1 MQEAG
6 EAMEFGLFTCGY
18 QHAALETAF
27 ADAAAFRYDYIE
39 LWGGRPHAY
48 APDLIRGGAAGI
60 LRLAERY
67 AMRVKVYTPEHN
79 AYPFNYMLGCDSQWK
94 DSVDYLTL
102 AVEAGAAIDADY
114 TLISCGHGG
123 NAPYEARWKRLIRT
137 LEKLAG
143 VAERVGTAILLETLT
158 PYESNT
164 CTTLAE
170 LKRALDEVGSSYI
183 FGMCDVVAP
192 FVQGEDP
199 ADYARQLC
207 GSLRHMHLVDS
218 DGSNEDHLLPGDGIM
233 PLKRILRDVRGAGY
247 DGTATIELVTKYM
260 HDPSGS
266 AKTAIERARKL

>member
-1 MQEAG
+1 MQQTG
-6 EAMEFGLFTCGY
+6 ETMEFGLFTCGY
-18 QHAALETAF
+18 QHTALETAF
-27 ADAAAFRYDYIE
+27 ADAAAFHYDYIE

-48 APDLIRGGAAGI
+48 APDLMRGGAADI
-60 LRLAERY
+60 LRLTERY

-79 AYPFNYMLGCDSQWK
+79 AYPFNYMLGGDSQWK
-94 DSVDYLTL
+94 DSVDYLAL
-102 AVEAGAAIDADY
+102 AIEAGAAVGAGY

-123 NAPYEARWKRLIRT
+123 DAPYEARWQRLIRT
-137 LEKLAG
+137 LERLAG
-143 VAERVGTAILLETLT
+143 VAERFGHAILLETLT

-164 CTTLAE
+164 CTTLGE
-170 LKRALDEVGSSYI
+170 LKRAIDEVGSPHV

-199 ADYARQLC
+199 ADYARLLG

-218 DGSNEDHLLPGDGIM
+218 DGSSEDHLLPGDGVM
-233 PLKRILRDVRGAGY
+233 PLARILRDMRGAGY

-266 AKTAIERARKL
+266 AKKAIERARKL